1 MRGLIAFGL
10 ALVLMSASGAA
21 HAQDTYPSRPVKV
34 VVPFAA
40 GGSTDVLGR
49 LAAQIL
55 SEQLGQRFF
64 VENVNGAGGALGAAQ
79 VAKAAPDGYTL
90 LIGTPGS
97 MTVNPHIQANIAYDT
112 LRDFAPISLIGNTPG
127 VALVPTSSPI
137 MDLRQLI
144 AAAKAKPGA
153 LTFGSAG
160 VGSFFHLAA
169 ELFKYRAG
177 VDMTHVP
184 YRGVSQAVVDLYAGR
199 IDVMFG
205 SVQSYLSASG
215 KLRALAVA
223 APKRSSLAGEIPTA
237 AEAGLAGYQTGSWTG
252 VLAPARLPG
261 AVLAALNAALR
272 KGLQDPAMVKHFAD
286 IGLEPAGNSPQEF
299 AQFIAAEFADI
310 GKLVELAQMKPQ

>member
-1 MRGLIAFGL
+1 MI
-10 ALVLMSASGAA
+10 
-21 HAQDTYPSRPVKV
+21 
-34 VVPFAA
+34 VPFAA

-55 SEQLGQRFF
+55 SDQLGQRFF
-64 VENVNGAGGALGAAQ
+64 VENVNGAGGSIGAAQ
-79 VAKAAPDGYTL
+79 VAKSAPDGYTL

-97 MTVNPHIQANIAYDT
+97 MTVNPHIQPNIAYDT
-112 LRDFAPISLIGNTPG
+112 LRDFQPISLIGDTPG
-127 VALVPTSSPI
+127 VALVPTESAI
-137 MDLRQLI
+137 GNLRQLI

-169 ELFKYRAG
+169 ELFKWRAG

-205 SVQSYLSASG
+205 SIQSYLGSSG

-223 APKRSSLAGEIPTA
+223 APKRATLAPAIPTA
-237 AEAGLAGYQTGSWTG
+237 EEAGLAGFHTGSWTG
-252 VLAPARLPG
+252 VLAPARLPP
-261 AVLAALNAALR
+261 AVTAALNAALV
-272 KGLQDPAMVKHFAD
+272 KGLADPAMVKHLAD
-286 IGLEPAGNSPQEF
+286 IGIEPAANSPEAF
-299 AQFIAAEFADI
+299 ARFIAAEHAEI
-310 GKLVELAQMKPQ
+310 GKLVELAQMKAQ